1 MKYLGETMKGGK
13 KEREAQN
20 VEASLSTFVD
30 EVSSVV
36 GSDGARLPVA
46 GVMPLSLHMDFAL
59 ACARKI
65 LCFSGDGCG
74 TCPACGAWFK
84 AEQPDLLFF
93 GAPGEP
99 PGIKDCRK
107 LWEELSLKPVVSR
120 KRVAVIHSAHKLSL
134 PAANSLLKVSEETPS
149 TGALICLME
158 ENVLIPTLRSRL
170 RLFQYLGRKGP
181 EPGEE
186 TVPPGVKEFV
196 KWVGKTRKPE
206 PKVFAAEIQGWVEF
220 FLAKGDPSRA
230 SGLDT
235 IRLMAEKGKLTTP
248 MAQDLVLMSLEGEV
262 RLEELLGDNW

>member
-1 MKYLGETMKGGK
+1 VKNLGETMKGGK
-13 KEREAQN
+13 KEREAKN
-20 VEASLSTFVD
+20 LENNLSSFVD

-46 GVMPLSLHMDFAL
+46 GVMPFSLHMDFAM

-74 TCPACGAWFK
+74 TCTACRAWSK
-84 AEQPDLLFF
+84 TEQPDLLFF

-107 LWEELSLKPVVSR
+107 LWEELSLKPVISR
-120 KRVAVIHSAHKLSL
+120 KRVAVIHSSHKLSL
-134 PAANSLLKVSEETPS
+134 PAANSLLKISEETPS
-149 TGALICLME
+149 TGALIFLLE

-170 RLFQYLGRKGP
+170 RLFQFRGSVGP
-181 EPGEE
+181 EPGGEA
-186 TVPPGVKEFV
+186 TPPGVHEFI
-196 KWVGKTRKPE
+196 KWVGKTRKLE
-206 PKVFAAEIQGWVEF
+206 PKVLAAEIQGWVGF
-220 FLAKGDPSRA
+220 FLGKGDHCRA
-230 SGLDT
+230 AGLDT

-248 MAQDLVLMSLEGEV
+248 MAQDLVLVSLEGEV